1 MQWAATGRHC
11 VILLALPGFLEFPL
25 FLMRVTF
32 CATHNES
39 RLGGLKVAHL
49 STLPSSSQN
58 ICNYSGSHVAMGFL
72 KQSLR
77 LLLAVMCVWCM
88 WRLLSTVLVVSL
100 GWPQPGSGRGSVG
113 SDVITSLIGSHQSQL
128 CAPPHISHMLSLP
141 PPLFQ
146 WTLSHRFSAI
156 IHRLQRAQTHTHIYA
171 HTHTYTHAGLCL
183 FCILDCKCTG

>member
-1 MQWAATGRHC
+1 M
-11 VILLALPGFLEFPL
+11 
-25 FLMRVTF
+25 
-32 CATHNES
+32 
-39 RLGGLKVAHL
+39 LGDDAMGSNR
-49 STLPSSSQN
+49 STLCNVARSASWNSPFFLCVSHFAQHTMRADGGAEGSPIYQPSPPQN

-88 WRLLSTVLVVSL
+88 WQLLSTVLVVSL

-146 WTLSHRFSAI
+146 WTLSHSLLR
-156 IHRLQRAQTHTHIYA
+156 Y
-171 HTHTYTHAGLCL
+171 YP
-183 FCILDCKCTG
+183 